1 MNSDVPAEFIDLLT
15 AHQTR
20 LQSYIASLLADH
32 EATWDVLQ
40 ETNRVLIEKHKDY
53 SAGSSFV
60 NWSLTV
66 AQFQVM
72 AWLRDRKR
80 DRHILSPELAEV
92 FAQDSNFEPWKN
104 RDSRVDALESCLK
117 TLTSSNRDLVRARY
131 SHGESL
137 AEISTRT
144 SRSTNSIKQAFFRIR
159 KSLSECIEQRL
170 DVV

>member
-1 MNSDVPAEFIDLLT
+1 MRQMNSDVPAEFIDLLT

-32 EATWDVLQ
+32 EATWD
-40 ETNRVLIEKHKDY
+40 
-53 SAGSSFV
+53 
-60 NWSLTV
+60 
-66 AQFQVM
+66 
-72 AWLRDRKR
+72 
-80 DRHILSPELAEV
+80 
-92 FAQDSNFEPWKN
+92 